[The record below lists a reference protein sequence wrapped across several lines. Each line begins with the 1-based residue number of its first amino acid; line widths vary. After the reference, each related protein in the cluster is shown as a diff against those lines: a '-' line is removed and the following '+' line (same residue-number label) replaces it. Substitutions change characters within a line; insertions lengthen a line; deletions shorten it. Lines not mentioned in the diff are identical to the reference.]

1 MWEYNS
7 YPNSDEL
14 YHHGVIGMHWGIRRY
29 QPYPA
34 GHTGGKEVGQA
45 AKSGRRGYVSTSPRA
60 ALARRSNAKVDKSFK
75 KWEQN
80 TKKKKDAIELGKKAN
95 ASKMAYQKD
104 KGNKELRSQYRSDKK
119 EYKSAYRDNT
129 TYRKGTIRQE
139 VGRDMSRK
147 YLTEAKKVE
156 KQLKNDPQNVALQKQ
171 YSKLMSKHDVER
183 AKARKAQQVGANRSQ
198 VKANMKRNT
207 TVAVKSIATTA
218 VVTAGAAA
226 ANYYLTKHNVRFN
239 GNSIKLNP
247 HQVDNIRKA
256 AKAGKKFVNNFI

>member
-34 GHTGGKEVGQA
+34 GHTGGKEIGQA
-45 AKSGRRGYVSTSPRA
+45 AKSGRRGYISTSPRA
-60 ALARRSNAKVDKSFK
+60 ALSRRSNAKVDKSFK

-80 TKKKKDAIELGKKAN
+80 SKKKKDAIELGKKAN

-104 KGNKELRSQYRSDKK
+104 KSNKDLRSQYRSDKK

-147 YLTEAKKVE
+147 YLTEAKRVE
-156 KQLKNDPQNVALQKQ
+156 KQLKNDPQNMALQKQ
-171 YSKLMSKHDVER
+171 YNKLMSKHDVER
-183 AKARKAQQVGANRSQ
+183 AKARKAQDVGAARSRRIATSKMIATKTAKSLAGTA
-198 VKANMKRNT
+198 V
-207 TVAVKSIATTA
+207 TVAGMT
-218 VVTAGAAA
+218 A
-226 ANYYLTKHNVRFN
+226 ANYYLTKHNV
-239 GNSIKLNP
+239 KL
-247 HQVDNIRKA
+247 DGKDIRITVNTINTM
-256 AKAGKKFVNNFI
+256 AKAVNVGKEFLKYMY